1 MSLYQ
6 PVAEVLGAQPLC
18 GEKNLFTSLLKCSI
32 NKKCWRFPLNIR
44 EQTEDIEQKT
54 LHPRA
59 CRSSHSKGR
68 SRPEKEGD
76 IRTCF
81 QRDRDRIIHSKSFRR
96 LKHKTQ
102 VFLAPKGDHYR
113 TRLTHVLEV
122 SQIARTISRAL
133 RLNDDLTEAV
143 ALGHDLGHTPFGHAG
158 EEILREIH
166 PGGFDHYV
174 QSLRVVDFLEKG
186 GKGLNLTYEVRNGI
200 VKHSKG
206 KGLIIP
212 ATEREKADTLEG
224 QVVRVSDIIAYVNHD
239 LDDAMRAGVIKKS
252 GIPKQIIKTLGDTH
266 ARRIDTMVRDVI
278 YQSIKTNLQ
287 TLDMSSEILSA
298 IYMLRD
304 FLYERVYEGEQIIS
318 EFRKAKKI
326 LKDLY
331 EYYLQ
336 HTDEAFMDIPKE
348 KHLKDRSHEQLR
360 HRMVCDFI
368 AGMTDRFALMTYEK
382 LFLPQQWTVI

>member
-1 MSLYQ
+1 M
-6 PVAEVLGAQPLC
+6 
-18 GEKNLFTSLLKCSI
+18 T
-32 NKKCWRFPLNIR
+32 IR
-44 EQTEDIEQKT
+44 EQTEEIEKRI

-59 CRSSHSKGR
+59 CHSSQSKGR
-68 SRPEKEGD
+68 MRPEKEGE

-102 VFLAPKGDHYR
+102 VFLAPRGDHYR

-122 SQIARTISRAL
+122 SQIARTIARAM
-133 RLNDDLTEAV
+133 RLNEDLTEAI

-158 EEILREIH
+158 EDILREIH
-166 PGGFDHYV
+166 PGGFDHYK
-174 QSLRVVDFLEKG
+174 QSLRVVDSLEKD

-212 ATEREKADTLEG
+212 ASRAERAETLEG

-239 LDDAMRAGVIKKS
+239 LDDALRAGVIKKTD
-252 GIPKQIIKTLGDTH
+252 IPKKVIKVLGATH
-266 ARRIDTMVRDVI
+266 ARRIDTLVKDFI
-278 YQSIKTNLQ
+278 HQSLGTDLQ
-287 TLDMSSEILSA
+287 ELTMSDEVSSGT
-298 IYMLRD
+298 YMLRD
-304 FLYERVYEGEQIIS
+304 FLYERVYES
-318 EFRKAKKI
+318 EKIRKEFEKAKKI
-326 LKDLY
+326 LRDLY
-331 EYYLQ
+331 NYCLE
-336 HTDEAFMDIPKE
+336 HVEEVIIDISKE
-348 KHLKDRSHEQLR
+348 ERKPLRKESYR